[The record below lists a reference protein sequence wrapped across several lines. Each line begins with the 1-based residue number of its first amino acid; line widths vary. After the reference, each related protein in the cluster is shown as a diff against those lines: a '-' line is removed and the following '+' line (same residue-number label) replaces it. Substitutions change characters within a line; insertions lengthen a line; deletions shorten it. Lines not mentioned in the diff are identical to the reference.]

1 MSASPQLNDDAQTL
15 SITEVSHRTGLSAH
29 TLRYYDKAGLV
40 QAVRRSPVGVRRYA
54 TADMDWLAFL
64 MRLRDTGMSIA
75 DMKLF
80 AELRRA
86 GDESIAARL
95 ELLSDHRKVVDQRL
109 RILRSSM
116 RALDKKIAHY
126 RALLEDR

>member
-1 MSASPQLNDDAQTL
+1 MPASPQPNDDAETL
-15 SITEVSHRTGLSAH
+15 SITEVSRRTGLSAD
-29 TLRYYDKAGLV
+29 TLRYYEKAGLI
-40 QAVRRSPVGVRRYA
+40 QPVRRSRVGVRRYA
-54 TADMDWLAFL
+54 TADMEWLAFL

-109 RILRSSM
+109 RSLRSSM

-126 RALLEDR
+126 RALLGEK